1 MLVCDIDG
9 QQRKARSMKGARSIR
24 VRLSLVFVFFLLL
37 VIAIGVESLRSLSNV
52 NALSAQIRDRWLPST
67 RALGD
72 LNNFTTD
79 YPAAE
84 AALLRGQGVEER
96 APIRRQIDIL
106 DREIAASERA
116 YERIPH
122 DKSENDL
129 FALFDLRWATYRG
142 FVARRA
148 EQGVEGPDGRTGI
161 SLPPSADAYAK
172 ASAALEELTERNA
185 ASARR
190 AGEQSDL
197 AYQGVRRR
205 ILVTMVLTGLSA
217 AGAMLYVQRSLS
229 APLVDLADRMHR
241 LAASE
246 IDLEVAGTARYDEIG
261 DMARAVVVFRKNAA
275 ELADSRRALAEQALL
290 LQQKLVEEREVAQL
304 QRNFVSMVSHE
315 FRTPLSIIDGQ
326 AQRLIS
332 LRDRMTGQQL
342 AERAHTVRG
351 AVHQMTQL
359 IEDLIGFARVLDGP
373 RDLHFQPRPVALAP
387 ILHEVCNLHRELVPG
402 LYIAEHLDA
411 SLEVSGDAR
420 LLRQLFDNLLS
431 NAAKYS
437 PSGGSVTVTASRHDE
452 QIEIVVEDGGI
463 GIPEG
468 DQARIF
474 ERYYRGS
481 NTAGVAGSGVGL
493 YLVKT
498 IVELHHG
505 TIAMASRSGA
515 GSRFTVRL
523 PEPTSANALA

>member
-217 AGAMLYVQRSLS
+217 AGAMLYV
-229 APLVDLADRMHR
+229 
-241 LAASE
+241 
-246 IDLEVAGTARYDEIG
+246 VAGTARYDEIG